1 MLVDLNALSYAEL
14 QGLRENL
21 DREFKYRKYEQKR
34 NKAVKDLIAASQ
46 KLFEEF
52 PEVKLEI
59 ADTKIEISKYF
70 PLVEGD
76 FYVAE

>member
-1 MLVDLNALSYAEL
+1 MIDLNSLSYEEL
-14 QGLRENL
+14 QGLREDL

-52 PEVKLEI
+52 PEVRLEI